1 MISVM
6 SIRSKLKTWLVGSP
20 IDPISASSRQG
31 VLLIAF
37 YAWIGLGADGLSSAN
52 YGPQEAYRAILS
64 YPSLA
69 LILIAAIAVTIF
81 LIAGGYNQV
90 IELFPSG
97 GGGYKVCSKIMHPY
111 AGLISGV
118 ALMMDYVLTIA
129 ISTAAAS
136 DALFS
141 LFPYIPQFLNIPIK
155 LAFIAVL
162 CAVNLR
168 GIKESLKVLLPIFL
182 GFVITHVAILILGI
196 VAHTHN
202 IPQMFHF
209 AKTNTRM
216 AFESLGVWPALV
228 LLLKAYAMGAGTY
241 TGLEAVSNNV
251 NILAEPRIKTGKWTM
266 FYMAASLSLMAGGI
280 LFMYLLW
287 NVQPQ
292 GHLTYNAILFKHILH
307 ASGLHYHA
315 ALTVLM
321 LFEVGI
327 LMLGANT
334 GFLGG
339 PAVLANMA
347 ADQWVPSQFRN
358 LSSRLV
364 KQNGVLAF
372 GIAAGVITLLT
383 KGHVSILVVLY
394 SITVFLAFALTLFSL
409 VVYRWNLRK
418 QFSLK
423 WSWKIVQALLGT
435 LICIAI
441 LCVIIAEKFNQ
452 GAFLTVV
459 LLILLSYICWRIRVH
474 YRVYR
479 KKLLS
484 IDRTLMIKPN
494 KDKPV
499 EKKTGGATALIYVNQ
514 YPGLGMHTLL
524 WIFRLFPNHF
534 TNFIFVQAGMVDI
547 ESFKGEEELE
557 QMQERVDKNLQYF
570 VETVESMGFSGQ
582 AISTFGTT
590 PINELVD
597 ATVPLAKKVPNLLC
611 FATKVVFSKNDWIS
625 HLLHT
630 RTATALQNQ
639 LNQYGIKCLLLPM
652 TLDT

>member
-1 MISVM
+1 M
-6 SIRSKLKTWLVGSP
+6 SILSRLKKILVGIP
-20 IDPISASSRQG
+20 IDPISARSRQG
-31 VLLIAF
+31 MLLIAF

-52 YGPQEAYRAILS
+52 YGPQEAFRSILAH
-64 YPSLA
+64 PSLA
-69 LILIAAIAVTIF
+69 LILIVAIAFTIF
-81 LIAGGYNQV
+81 IIAGGYNQV

-97 GGGYKVCSKIMHPY
+97 GGGYKVCSHMLHPY

-141 LFPYIPQFLNIPIK
+141 LFPYIPQDLNIPIE
-155 LAFIAVL
+155 LAFIALL
-162 CAVNLR
+162 CAINLR
-168 GIKESLKVLLPIFL
+168 GTKESLKVLLPIFL
-182 GFVITHVAILILGI
+182 GFVITHVAILVLGF
-196 VAHTHN
+196 VVHRHSL
-202 IPQMFHF
+202 PQMFHF
-209 AKTNTRM
+209 AREDTHV
-216 AFESLGVWPALV
+216 AFATLGFWPALV

-251 NILAEPRIKTGKWTM
+251 NILAEPRIRTGKWSM

-280 LFMYLLW
+280 LFMYLMW
-287 NVQPQ
+287 NVQPH
-292 GHLTYNAILFKHILH
+292 GHLTYNAILFTHILQ

-315 ALTVLM
+315 ALTILM

-372 GIAAGVITLLT
+372 GIAAAIIILLT
-383 KGHVSILVVLY
+383 KGHVSVLVVLY

-409 VVYRWNLRK
+409 VTHWWSLRR
-418 QFSLK
+418 QISLH
-423 WSWKIVQALLGT
+423 WLWKISQALVGT
-435 LICIAI
+435 FICIAI
-441 LCVIIAEKFNQ
+441 LCVIVVEKFNQ
-452 GAFLTVV
+452 GAFLTVS
-459 LLILLSYICWRIRVH
+459 ILLVLSILCWRIRVH
-474 YRVYR
+474 YRHYK

-484 IDRTLMIKPN
+484 IDRTLMIKPSR
-494 KDKPV
+494 DSVQAV
-499 EKKTGGATALIYVNQ
+499 ERKTGGATALIYVNE

-524 WIFRLFPNHF
+524 WIFRLFPGHF
-534 TNFIFVQAGMVDI
+534 THFIFVQAGMVDI
-547 ESFKGEEELE
+547 ESFKGNEELIK
-557 QMQERVDKNLQYF
+557 MQQRVNKNLDYF
-570 VETVESMGFSGQ
+570 VQTVESLGFTGQ
-582 AISTFGTT
+582 AITTYGTT
-590 PINELVD
+590 PIIELVD
-597 ATVPLAKKVPNLLC
+597 ATLPLAKKIPNLLC
-611 FATKVVFSKNDWIS
+611 FATKVVFKKNSWIS

-630 RTATALQNQ
+630 RTATTLQNQ
-639 LNQYGIKCLLLPM
+639 LNQNGIKCLLLPM